1 MATRD
6 DIRPAARLLAVLE
19 LLQDRPGIS
28 GPAIAERLGVST
40 RTVRRYVATLQD
52 MGIPVAPSPGRLG
65 GYRLLPGF
73 RLPPLMFSAEEA
85 VGLAVALLA
94 TRATAYDDLPPAVSS
109 AFGKIQRVLP
119 TSLARQL
126 EALHQV
132 TRLPDQTSTGRRRFP
147 DPAVLAS
154 LARAALTGRRCSI
167 RYHRAPGSES
177 RRELDPYGLATVY
190 GRWYV
195 HGYCSLRRAPRTFRV
210 DRISRVDAGVARFT
224 PPEGLD
230 VMVEVERSL
239 ALGRQWHVELVVDAA
254 AEDVRAVLPP
264 QFAELRAV
272 DPSTTQVLSSTSN
285 LDWFAWRIG
294 DLPFDVR
301 VVSPP
306 ELRASLRTA
315 AASLLRIA
323 DA

>member
-1 MATRD
+1 MSD
-6 DIRPAARLLAVLE
+6 ERPAARLLILLE

-94 TRATAYDDLPPAVSS
+94 TRATAYDDLPTAVSS

-126 EALHQV
+126 DALQQV
-132 TRLPDQTSTGRRRFP
+132 TRLPNQTSTGRRRFP
-147 DPAVLAS
+147 DPAVLAG
-154 LARAALTGRRCSI
+154 LARAALTRRRCSI

-195 HGYCSLRRAPRTFRV
+195 HGYCSLRQAPRTFRV

-224 PPEGLD
+224 PPEGVD

-272 DPSTTQVLSSTSN
+272 DSSTTRVLSSTSN

-306 ELRASLRTA
+306 ELRTSLRTA
-315 AASLLRIA
+315 AASLLRVA